1 MRENPSYTKD
11 GRDKNFRHIPPFW
24 PATRNVTATSTEG
37 GEFIKQQNRH
47 YPSNGSFLYAI
58 HHQNGMLFDY
68 TLPRRKGTPVRPIPW
83 QNRFNLGFTLE
94 PGETLTHSGVTLGDL
109 TSVPPD
115 TPVNR
120 QFNYMFIYVNNFI
133 PSKLDPTQ
141 ETQNINNGIYYLR
154 LGKIPSIAR
163 GASFTKENI
172 TYLREA
178 RAMGQITR
186 TGGMALR
193 DVYRFNCSMY
203 GNNIFKPGMLFF
215 VDPTKDGSANYD
227 QWKDLGIGGFYR
239 IIEVNHAIN
248 AGGDPSHITSV
259 NAIWETFGGCG
270 DKRALVDM
278 KYVNVNWD
286 IK

>member
-1 MRENPSYTKD
+1 
-11 GRDKNFRHIPPFW
+11 
-24 PATRNVTATSTEG
+24 
-37 GEFIKQQNRH
+37 
-47 YPSNGSFLYAI
+47 
-58 HHQNGMLFDY
+58 
-68 TLPRRKGTPVRPIPW
+68 
-83 QNRFNLGFTLE
+83 
-94 PGETLTHSGVTLGDL
+94 
-109 TSVPPD
+109 
-115 TPVNR
+115 
-120 QFNYMFIYVNNFI
+120 MFIYVNNFI
-133 PSKLDPTQ
+133 PSNLDPKN
-141 ETQNINNGIYYLR
+141 EAQNINNGIYYLH

-172 TYLREA
+172 AYLREA

-239 IIEVNHAIN
+239 IIEVNHAVN
-248 AGGDPSHITSV
+248 AGGDPSHVTSV

-270 DKRALVDM
+270 NGPALVDM
-278 KYVNVNWD
+278 KYVNIISEPGRGQLGVQMPRRSTTALS
-286 IK
+286 